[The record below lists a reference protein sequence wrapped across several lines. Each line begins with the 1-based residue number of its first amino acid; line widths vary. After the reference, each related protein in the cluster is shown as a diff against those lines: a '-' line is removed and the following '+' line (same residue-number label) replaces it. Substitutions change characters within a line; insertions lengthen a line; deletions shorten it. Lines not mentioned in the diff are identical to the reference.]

1 MNELQVNVPVP
12 FRRREPLAP
21 YTTFRIGGPADW
33 VLLPD
38 SAQGFVAAVRWIIG
52 QGLPLAILGGG
63 SNVLVAD
70 AGVDGAV
77 IVTTAMRRVE
87 VDGAEVRAEAGIGIS
102 DLCEFCAGRG
112 LAGLQNFH
120 GMPGSLGGAVFM
132 NARCY
137 ERSIGDVVRRVHG
150 VDRGGHEATFE
161 AAACGF
167 AYKRSRFQAGGE
179 WVAEVDLRLEA
190 GADPVRLREAMS
202 DFQRRREE
210 MGQFLFPNAGCI
222 FKNDYRTGTP
232 SGKIIES
239 CGLKGMRIGDAEV
252 FSRHANFIVNRGA
265 ASACEVLALIRSVE
279 QVVRDR
285 TGLELEREIQLLG
298 RWGGVSE
305 VQPGG

>member
-1 MNELQVNVPVP
+1 MNDHQADVPVP

-21 YTTFRIGGPADW
+21 HTTFRIGGPADW
-33 VLLPD
+33 LLLPG
-38 SAQGFVAAVRWIIG
+38 SARGFVAAVRWAVD
-52 QGLPLAILGGG
+52 QGLPLTILGGG

-87 VDGAEVRAEAGIGIS
+87 VDGAEIRAEAGIGIS
-102 DLCEFCAGRG
+102 ELCEFCAERG

-137 ERSIGDVVRRVHG
+137 GRSIGDVVRRVHG
-150 VDRGGHEATFE
+150 VDRAGHEATFE
-161 AAACGF
+161 ADACGF
-167 AYKRSRFQAGGE
+167 AYKCSRFQAGGE

-190 GADPVRLREAMS
+190 GANTVCLREVMS
-202 DFQRRREE
+202 DFHSRREA
-210 MGQFLFPNAGCI
+210 MGQFLFPNAGCV

-252 FSRHANFIVNRGA
+252 FSRHANFIINRGA
-265 ASACEVLALIRSVE
+265 ASARDVLALIRAVE

-298 RWGGVSE
+298 RWGDVSE